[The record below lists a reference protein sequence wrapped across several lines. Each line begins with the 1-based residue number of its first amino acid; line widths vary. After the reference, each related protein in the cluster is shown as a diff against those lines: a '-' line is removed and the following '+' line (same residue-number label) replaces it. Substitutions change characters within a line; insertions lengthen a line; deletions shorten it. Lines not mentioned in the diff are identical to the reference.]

1 MQTNSIAPIHE
12 LVVSRTELEERTNLL
27 FPVEGGYISLTIQD
41 PTLGGGAM
49 VFAASKKEKKAP
61 AKTAPAK
68 TAPAKTAPAKKTGTC
83 SLKVLGGRI
92 KRARYDSGLSFKEF
106 AAKGGVCQSGL
117 SRWERGLP
125 TRVTDK
131 VRKALKKWGVSDAA

>member
-49 VFAASKKEKKAP
+49 VFAASKKEKK
-61 AKTAPAK
+61 
-68 TAPAKTAPAKKTGTC
+68 APAKTAPAKKTGTC